1 MNGSNNLLDTNILLY
16 LVGGEINERD
26 LPPGNFAISFVTEL
40 EILSYPYI
48 TERDEKNIKNLLGE
62 ILIVDINKEIKD
74 HTIELRKRYKL
85 KLPDAT
91 VAATEIYLEADLIT
105 NDKEFSKVEEVKSK
119 YIPIRKT

>member
-26 LPPGNFAISFVTEL
+26 LPPGNFAISFVTGL

-91 VAATEIYLEADLIT
+91 VAATAIYLEADLIT
-105 NDKEFSKVEEVKSK
+105 NDKEFSAPRCFMWVA
-119 YIPIRKT
+119 